1 MSGII
6 SLERPIVFFDI
17 ESTGL
22 STQHDRI
29 VEIAFIKLFPDY
41 TEHRCSYR
49 INPVIPI
56 SEEATSVH
64 GITNKDVENEPQFSD
79 LVQEFISILQDADL
93 AGFNALK
100 FDIPMLTEEF
110 ARCGVDFDLSKKHLV
125 DVQLIFHKMEERT
138 LSAAYRFYCNKE
150 LENAHSAAADTEA
163 TYEVFLQQVKR
174 YDELKTDVR
183 GISEFTGLT
192 KRADLEGRIVFDTHG
207 HEIFNF
213 GKHKGKRVEDVF
225 AAEPS
230 YYNWM
235 MNGDFASYTKK
246 VITDIKMRMLKN
258 KFQSS

>member
-1 MSGII
+1 MSDILK
-6 SLERPIVFFDI
+6 LERPIVFFDI

-22 STQHDRI
+22 SPQHDRI

-49 INPVIPI
+49 LNPTIPI
-56 SEEATSVH
+56 SPEAISVH
-64 GITNKDVENEPQFSD
+64 GITNKDVENEPTFSD
-79 LVQEFISILQDADL
+79 LAQELLSIIEDADL

-110 ARCGVDFDLSKKHLV
+110 MRCGIDFDLSKKHLV

-138 LSAAYRFYCNKE
+138 LSAAYRFYCDKA
-150 LENAHSAAADTEA
+150 LENAHSAEADTQA
-163 TYEVFLQQVKR
+163 TYEVFLNQVKR
-174 YDELKTDVR
+174 YDELKTNVEA
-183 GISEFTGLT
+183 ISIFTGLS
-192 KRADLEGRIVFDTHG
+192 KRADLEGRIVFDAEG
-207 HEIFNF
+207 CEIFNF

-225 AAEPS
+225 STEPS

-246 VITDIKMRMLKN
+246 VISDIKMRMLKN
-258 KFQSS
+258 KFR